1 MRTVVLSTNI
11 LLLVGCILKNVAL
24 DENLFGL
31 LMFGQLLTQIP
42 RSVSITYA
50 GQLANLWNKSD
61 EISRGTS
68 MGISGFILGLSLGYI
83 IPPAIITDQIEN
95 NKECKLSFNRKGDAR
110 NRPCAEETGLL
121 YTKY

>member
-11 LLLVGCILKNVAL
+11 LLLIGCILKNIAL
-24 DENLFGL
+24 DRNLFGL
-31 LMFGQLLTQIP
+31 LMFGQVLTQIP

-50 GQLANLWNKSD
+50 GQLANLWSKSD

-83 IPPAIITDQIEN
+83 IPPAIIEDQIEN
-95 NKECKLSFNRKGDAR
+95 NQEWKLDK
-110 NRPCAEETGLL
+110 
-121 YTKY
+121 